1 MLKSNA
7 MTHSLIS
14 LLFTRRSIK
23 NFVKSNRKYIFFLV
37 ALFFLSN
44 QSFSQSVTTI
54 SIDLR
59 GKKDTSVTISSTS
72 RNGNICSGSNCIKFN
87 IILDSRSDL
96 LSLDVQNPAPP
107 GAAAFYQV
115 NCGPATSLATPVCIS
130 GLSTV
135 SITYCKPGNDK
146 PNYIISATSIVRG
159 SADLNL
165 RTGCS
170 GLMTVTGLQKSSI
183 IWTSVATATAIQGAY
198 NNYLS
203 CSTGCDSTRVIPTA
217 GAPAFIDYMVSGSAN
232 NCSTT
237 SRDTIRVFTYPAL
250 TVSIA
255 PVSPTIC
262 SGASTTLTATAVG
275 GSGPYTYTWSS
286 GQTTSS
292 ITTGAV
298 GAYTVTVRDTISGC
312 PAVSQ
317 PVTVTA
323 ATTPAAPTAIGTT
336 ICSGSAATLT
346 ATAPGGTYQW
356 FAAAGGT
363 ALATSPTYTTPF
375 LTTTTTYYVETTV
388 GACFSART
396 AVTVSVTNLPAAP
409 TAAGTAICS
418 GNTASLISTAPG
430 GTYQWFAAASGG
442 ALLESNATYTTPV
455 LNANTTYY
463 VQATVNNC
471 TSNARTP
478 VVVMVNPTPVAPTAA
493 GTTIC
498 SGNTASLIAT
508 APAGTYRWYDAAVA
522 GNLLITNATYT
533 TPVLSVNTTYY
544 VDATS
549 VAGCTGPRTAVIV
562 NVTPITNPAFKYS
575 TGTFCVTGTNPIPV
589 IAGAATGTFS
599 ASPAGLVFVSASTG
613 QINLIASALNTYTIT
628 FITNGNCVYSSSAN
642 VAITNSP
649 NATFVYS
656 GPYCQKLT
664 NPLPTL
670 ARGASAGVFTADL
683 GGLVFQ
689 NTSTGEIDLSN
700 SAAGNYILTNTITA
714 AGGCATVSAT
724 NSITIN
730 PMATV
735 NTGRN
740 QTVCA
745 AIPVVL
751 AGSIGGAATSA
762 TWSGGRGSFSN
773 ATMLTTVYTPAA
785 NESNVKLYLTS
796 NDPAG
801 PCGSAIDSMFITI
814 LPIPVAPT
822 VAPDTICAG
831 NTTSLTATAP
841 GGTYQW
847 YDAASAGI
855 PLATG
860 ATYTTPV
867 LSNSIIYYVQTTLNN
882 CIGPRTAVTVSV
894 TPLPSAPTAAAA
906 PICSGNTADLIATAP
921 GGSYQWYDA
930 PSAGN
935 LLAINT
941 TYTTPVL
948 NNSITFYVQTTLNNC
963 TSSSRTP
970 VTIIVNPTPVAPTAT
985 GAVICKGTTASL
997 TATAPGGIYRWYDTP
1012 ASGNLLA
1019 TNATYITPVLNAN
1032 TTYYVQATLT
1042 SCTSNTRTPVTINVN
1057 QSPAAPSVVGNSI
1070 ICSGNTSSLTATA
1083 PGGTYRWFDASTNGS
1098 LLTTDATYTT
1108 PVLTATTTYYVE
1120 AISAAGCTGTRSP
1133 VTVTVTPL
1141 ANPAFNYSSGTF
1153 CVTGTN
1159 PTPIITGNASGTFSS
1174 SPTGL
1179 VFISTS
1185 TGQIDLAASALGT
1198 YIITFLTN
1206 GTCVYSSR
1214 ASVTITNSPN
1224 ASFIYSDPYC
1234 QKQTNPLPV
1243 FANGASAGVFS
1254 SVPSGLVFISMSTGE
1269 IDLRMSAAGSYTLT
1283 NNIAASGGCAAASA
1297 NNTITITTAATVNPG
1312 NNQTVC
1318 ASLPISLSGTVG
1330 GSASNATWS
1339 GGSGRFSNT
1348 SLLNTVYTPAAGETS
1363 VKIYL
1368 TTEDPTGPCTAAK
1381 DSITLIIIPLP
1392 AAPTATGTN
1401 ICAGNTT
1408 ALTATAPGGIY
1419 QWYDAPVNGT
1429 LLATSSIYSTPV
1441 LNSTST
1447 YYVQST
1453 LNGCAGPR
1461 TLVVA
1466 NVTPIP
1472 PAPSASGTTA
1482 CSGNTISLTA
1492 TAPGGSYQWYDAP
1505 VNGNLLV
1512 TNATYVT
1519 PILTNTTSYYV
1530 QSTVNGCVSFIR
1542 TIVDVTVNQT
1552 PVTPV
1557 ISSNSP
1563 ICVGS
1568 TLTLAAS
1575 LVTGATYHW
1584 SGPNN
1589 FGSTLPSPI
1598 IANIVSAS
1606 AGIYSLTITVNGCA
1620 SNAGIISISP
1630 VIAAPV
1636 ASSNSPVCEGSTLKL
1651 TATSITGVT
1660 YSWTGPNGFTSS
1672 AQNPTSAALS
1682 FNAGTYLVIASLAG
1696 CPGLSDSTP
1705 VIINPIPT
1713 NPVLSSNS
1721 PVCAGN
1727 GISITASTIKGA
1739 NYQWTGPNG
1748 FSSFIQSPLI
1758 PNASLPA
1765 NGTYNVSV
1773 TAAGCTATAAS
1784 SINILVN
1791 PIPITPVAGN
1801 NGPLCEGGTLTI
1813 FSTTIA
1819 GASYRW
1825 TGPAGF
1831 SSAAQNPFI
1840 SGITV
1845 ASADTFKVLAI
1856 VNGCASNAAV
1866 TRPIINKQSTA
1877 NAGNDQTVC
1886 GNKAIVT
1893 ISGNVTGGSNTGTW
1907 SSKGSGTF
1915 FPNNTS
1921 LNTSYRAS
1929 NADTAAGNVILTLR
1943 STNNGACI
1951 VSASSLSVNI
1961 TDAPTVSAGN
1971 DVFVCSN
1978 DSIVILKGIVTIATG
1993 GIWTSSGTGQLN
2005 PSNTSLSSVYIPS
2018 LRDILS
2024 GKITLQLT
2032 TTGNQGCNAV
2042 SNSKIVVITKAPIV
2056 NAGPD
2061 RLVIENRN
2069 IQLDPI
2075 VNGVNVQ
2082 YEWMPNLY
2090 LNNNTIKNPI
2100 VTGKQD
2106 QLYTLTVTGAG
2117 GCISSDETF
2126 IKVLKPIIIPNVFS
2140 PNGDGINDVWII
2152 EQLVNYPGATVEVY
2166 TRTGQLIYSTVGY
2179 DKPWDGNYN
2188 NKPVP
2193 VATYYY
2199 IINPKLTGTILSG
2212 SVTILR

>member
-1 MLKSNA
+1 MI
-7 MTHSLIS
+7 HSLIS
-14 LLFTRRSIK
+14 LLFSWRSVK
-23 NFVKSNRKYIFFLV
+23 NFLKSNRKWISFLI
-37 ALFFLSN
+37 AFFFLSA

-54 SIDLR
+54 SIDFR
-59 GKKDTSVTISSTS
+59 GKKDTSVTISSIS

-96 LSLDVQNPAPP
+96 LSLDVQSPAPP

-115 NCGPATSLATPVCIS
+115 NCGPSTSLATPVCIS

-183 IWTSVATATAIQGAY
+183 IWTSVATSTAIQGAY

-203 CSTGCDSTRVIPTA
+203 CSTGCDSTRVIPAA

-237 SRDTIRVFTYPAL
+237 SRDTIRVYTNPAL

-255 PVSPTIC
+255 PVSPAIC
-262 SGASTTLTATAVG
+262 SGANITLTASPVG
-275 GSGPYTYTWSS
+275 GSGPYNYTWSS

-298 GAYTVTVRDTISGC
+298 GAYMVTVRDTISGC

-317 PVTVTA
+317 PVTITA
-323 ATTPAAPTAIGTT
+323 ATTPAAPTATGTT
-336 ICSGSAATLT
+336 ICSGSAATLI
-346 ATAPGGTYQW
+346 ATAPGGAYQW
-356 FAAAGGT
+356 FAAASGGT
-363 ALATSPTYTTPF
+363 PLLTSPSYATPV

-388 GACFSART
+388 GSCPSART

-409 TAAGTAICS
+409 TTAGTAICA
-418 GNTASLISTAPG
+418 GNTASLIATSPG
-430 GTYQWFAAASGG
+430 GTYGWYYAASGG
-442 ALLESNATYTTPV
+442 VLLGSNATYTTTV

-471 TSNARTP
+471 TSNTRTAI
-478 VVVMVNPTPVAPTAA
+478 VVTVNPTPVAPTAA

-498 SGNTASLIAT
+498 SGNTASLTAT
-508 APAGTYRWYDAAVA
+508 LPGGTYQWYDAAVA

-533 TPVLSVNTTYY
+533 TPVLSVNTTFY
-544 VDATS
+544 VDAAS
-549 VAGCTGPRTAVIV
+549 VAGCTGPRTAVII

-575 TGTFCVTGTNPIPV
+575 SGTFCATGTNPTPV

-599 ASPAGLVFVSASTG
+599 ASPAGLIFVNASTG
-613 QINLIASALNTYTIT
+613 QINLIASSLNTYTIT
-628 FITNGNCVYSSSAN
+628 FITNGRCVYSSSAN
-642 VAITNSP
+642 VTITNSP
-649 NATFVYS
+649 YANFVYS

-670 ARGASAGVFTADL
+670 ARAASAGVFTADL
-683 GGLVFQ
+683 SGLVFQ

-700 SAAGNYILTNTITA
+700 SAAGNYTLTNTITA

-724 NSITIN
+724 NSVTIN

-735 NTGRN
+735 NAGGN
-740 QTVCA
+740 QTLCTT
-745 AIPVVL
+745 IPVML

-773 ATMLTTVYTPAA
+773 ATLLTAVYTPAVG
-785 NESNVKLYLTS
+785 ESNVKLYLTS
-796 NDPAG
+796 NDPVG
-801 PCGSAIDSMFITI
+801 PCGAAIDSMFITI
-814 LPIPVAPT
+814 LPTPDAPT
-822 VAPDTICAG
+822 AAPATICAG
-831 NTTSLTATAP
+831 NTTSLTAAAP

-847 YDAASAGI
+847 YDAASAGN
-855 PLATG
+855 LLTTG
-860 ATYTTPV
+860 ATYTTLV
-867 LSNSIIYYVQTTLNN
+867 LNNSIIYYVQTSLNN
-882 CIGPRTAVTVSV
+882 CIGPRTAVSVSV

-906 PICSGNTADLIATAP
+906 PICSGNTAYLIATTP

-930 PSAGN
+930 TSAGN
-935 LLAINT
+935 LLVAGV

-948 NNSITFYVQTTLNNC
+948 NNSITYYVQTTLNNC

-970 VTIIVNPTPVAPTAT
+970 VTVIVNPTPVAPTAT
-985 GAVICKGTTASL
+985 SSAICEGTTASL
-997 TATAPGGIYRWYDTP
+997 TATTPGGTYRWYDAP
-1012 ASGNLLA
+1012 AAGNLLA
-1019 TNATYITPVLNAN
+1019 TNATYITPVLNAD
-1032 TTYYVQATLT
+1032 TTYYVQATING
-1042 SCTSNTRTPVTINVN
+1042 CTSNTRTQVTINVN
-1057 QSPAAPSVVGNSI
+1057 QRPAAPTVVGNS
-1070 ICSGNTSSLTATA
+1070 ICSGNTSFLTAAA
-1083 PGGTYRWFDASTNGS
+1083 PGGIYRWYDAPTNGS
-1098 LLTTDATYTT
+1098 LLTTNATYTT
-1108 PVLTATTTYYVE
+1108 PVLTATTNYYVD
-1120 AISAAGCTGTRSP
+1120 ATSAAGCTGPRST
-1133 VTVTVTPL
+1133 VTTTVTPL

-1153 CVTGTN
+1153 CVTGNN
-1159 PTPIITGNASGTFSS
+1159 PTPLITGNASGTFSS

-1179 VFISTS
+1179 VFISTY

-1206 GTCVYSSR
+1206 GTCVYSSS
-1214 ASVTITNSPN
+1214 ANVTITNSPN
-1224 ASFIYSDPYC
+1224 ARFIYSDPYC

-1243 FANGASAGVFS
+1243 FSNGASAGVFS
-1254 SVPSGLVFISMSTGE
+1254 SVPSGLVFISQSTGE

-1283 NNIAASGGCAAASA
+1283 NNIAASGNCAAASA
-1297 NNTITITTAATVNPG
+1297 NNTLIINTAATVNPG
-1312 NNQTVC
+1312 RNQTVC
-1318 ASLPISLSGTVG
+1318 AALPILLSGTIS
-1330 GSASNATWS
+1330 GSAANATWS
-1339 GGSGRFSNT
+1339 GGSGSFSNT
-1348 SLLNTVYTPAAGETS
+1348 SLLNTVYTPAVGESS

-1368 TTEDPTGPCTAAK
+1368 TTDDPAGPCTAAK

-1392 AAPTATGTN
+1392 AAPTTTGTN
-1401 ICAGNTT
+1401 ICEGNTT
-1408 ALTATAPGGIY
+1408 VFTATAPGGIY

-1429 LLATSSIYSTPV
+1429 LLATSAIYSTPV
-1441 LNSTST
+1441 LNATST

-1472 PAPSASGTTA
+1472 AAPSASGTTV
-1482 CSGNTISLTA
+1482 CTGNTISLTA
-1492 TAPGGSYQWYDAP
+1492 TAPGGFYQWYDAP
-1505 VNGNLLV
+1505 VNGNLLA

-1519 PILTNTTSYYV
+1519 PILTNTTSFFV
-1530 QSTVNGCVSFIR
+1530 QSTVKGCVSFIR
-1542 TIVDVTVNQT
+1542 TLVNVIVKPT

-1557 ISSNSP
+1557 ISNNSP

-1575 LVTGATYHW
+1575 LVTDATYNW

-1589 FGSTLPSPI
+1589 FSSTLPGPV

-1606 AGIYSLTITVNGCA
+1606 AGIYSLTITVNGCT
-1620 SNAGIISISP
+1620 SNAGIINISQ

-1636 ASSNSPVCEGSTLKL
+1636 AGSNSPVCESGTLKL
-1651 TATSITGVT
+1651 TASSITGAT
-1660 YSWTGPNGFTSS
+1660 YNWTGPNGFTSS
-1672 AQNPTSAALS
+1672 VQNPTSAAIS
-1682 FNAGTYLVIASLAG
+1682 FNAGTYLVTASLAD

-1713 NPVLSSNS
+1713 NPILSSNS

-1727 GISITASTIKGA
+1727 GIAITAATIKGA

-1748 FSSFIQSPLI
+1748 FSSFIQNPLI

-1765 NGTYNVSV
+1765 NGTYNVTI
-1773 TAAGCTATAAS
+1773 TAAGCQATATS

-1801 NGPLCEGGTLTI
+1801 NGPICEGSTLTL

-1819 GASYRW
+1819 GASYHW
-1825 TGPAGF
+1825 TGPSGF
-1831 SSAAQNPFI
+1831 SSAVQNPFI

-1856 VNGCASNAAV
+1856 INGCASNSAG

-1877 NAGNDQTVC
+1877 NAGNDQTIC
-1886 GNKAIVT
+1886 GNKAT
-1893 ISGNVTGGSNTGTW
+1893 ITILGTVTGGSNTGTW
-1907 SSKGSGTF
+1907 SSNGSGTF
-1915 FPNNTS
+1915 FPDNTT
-1921 LNTSYRAS
+1921 LHTTYRAS

-1961 TDAPTVSAGN
+1961 TDAPKVSAGN
-1971 DVFVCSN
+1971 DVLVCSN

-1993 GIWTSSGTGQLN
+1993 GIWTSSGTGQFN
-2005 PSNTSLSSVYIPS
+2005 PSNTGLSSVYIPS

-2024 GKITLQLT
+2024 GNVSLQLT
-2032 TTGNQGCNAV
+2032 TTGNGGCNAV
-2042 SNSKIVVITKAPIV
+2042 SNSKIIVITKAPIV

-2061 RLVIENRN
+2061 RLVLENRN

-2075 VNGVNVQ
+2075 VNGVNLQ

-2106 QLYTLTVTGAG
+2106 QLYTLTVTGTG

-2140 PNGDGINDVWII
+2140 PNGDGINDVWVI
-2152 EQLVNYPGATVEVY
+2152 EQLANYPGATVEVY

-2199 IINPKLTGTILSG
+2199 IINPKLTGIILSG